1 MRMEYADNMD
11 LAQKLKVIGVGG
23 GGNNAVNRMIEAGI
37 KGVEFV
43 SINTDKQALIRSA
56 AGQKIQVGD
65 KLTQGK
71 GAGGKPEIGKKAA
84 EETRNEVEQA
94 IKDADM
100 VFVTA
105 GMGGGTGTGAAPI
118 VAGIAK
124 ELGILTVG
132 IVTKPFAFEGK
143 RRMTQALAGIEEL
156 RKNVDTLIVIPNDR
170 LLDISNNKT
179 SLMDAFKTADEVLRQ
194 GVQGISD
201 LITDT
206 GLINVDFADVT
217 TVMKGAG
224 YAHMGIGTA
233 RGDDRAE
240 QAAKLAVESS
250 LLETTIDG
258 ATGVLINVTGGKD
271 LNLLETNAAA
281 QLIEERVSEDAV
293 VIFGASIDET
303 MEDEIR
309 ITVIATGLDGEP
321 TGTASQK
328 KNDTKSA
335 EDDFFAN
342 LMKNDD
348 SGSIDVPSFLR

>member
-1 MRMEYADNMD
+1 MRMEYADSMD
-11 LAQKLKVIGVGG
+11 MAQKIKVVGVGG
-23 GGNNAVNRMIEAGI
+23 GGSNAVNRMIDADI
-37 KGVEFV
+37 KGVDFICV
-43 SINTDKQALIRSA
+43 NTDKQALLRSKA
-56 AGQKIQVGD
+56 PQKIQIGD

-71 GAGGKPEIGKKAA
+71 GAGGKSEIGKKAA
-84 EETRNEVEQA
+84 EETRNEVESA

-118 VAGIAK
+118 IASIAK

-143 RRMTQALAGIEEL
+143 KRMTQALGGIEEL

-240 QAAKLAVESS
+240 QAAKLAVESA

-258 ATGVLINVTGGKD
+258 ATGVLINITGGND

-281 QLIEERVSEDAV
+281 QLIEERVSEDAT

-309 ITVIATGLDGEP
+309 ITVIATGLDGSA
-321 TGTASQK
+321 TGVPSDK
-328 KNDTKSA
+328 KSDKKSA

-348 SGSIDVPSFLR
+348 SSSVDLPNFFK

>member
-1 MRMEYADNMD
+1 MEYADTMD
-11 LAQKLKVIGVGG
+11 LAQKLKVVGVGG

-43 SINTDKQALIRSA
+43 CVNTDKQALLRSQA
-56 AGQKIQVGD
+56 EQKIQLGD
-65 KLTQGK
+65 KLTGGK
-71 GAGGKPEIGKKAA
+71 GAGGKAEIGKKAA

-100 VFVTA
+100 VFVAA

-143 RRMTQALAGIEEL
+143 KRMTQALQGIEEL

-170 LLDISNNKT
+170 LLDISNSKT

-224 YAHMGIGTA
+224 YAHMGIGSA
-233 RGDDRAE
+233 KGEDRAE
-240 QAAKLAVESS
+240 VAAKAAVESA

-258 ATGVLINVTGGKD
+258 ATGVLINITGGAN

-281 QLIEERVSEDAV
+281 QLIEDRVSEDAT
-293 VIFGASIDET
+293 VIFGASIDESLD
-303 MEDEIR
+303 DEIR
-309 ITVIATGLDGEP
+309 ITVIATGLDGE
-321 TGTASQK
+321 GTNTVKSES
-328 KNDTKSA
+328 KSA
-335 EDDFFAN
+335 EDNFFAS
-342 LMKNDD
+342 LMKNEDT
-348 SGSIDVPSFLR
+348 IEVPNFLK

>member
-1 MRMEYADNMD
+1 MRMEYADVMD
-11 LAQKLKVIGVGG
+11 LAQKLKVVGVGG

-43 SINTDKQALIRSA
+43 CVNTDKQALLRSRA
-56 AGQKIQVGD
+56 EQKIQLGD
-65 KLTQGK
+65 KLTGGK
-71 GAGGKPEIGKKAA
+71 GAGGKSEIGKKAA
-84 EETRNEVEQA
+84 EETRNELEQA

-143 RRMTQALAGIEEL
+143 KRMAQAMAGIEEL

-170 LLDISNNKT
+170 LLDISNAKT
-179 SLMDAFKTADEVLRQ
+179 SLMDAFKTADEILRQ
-194 GVQGISD
+194 GVQGIAD

-224 YAHMGIGTA
+224 YAHMGIGMA
-233 RGDDRAE
+233 KGEDRAE
-240 QAAKLAVESS
+240 VAAKAAIESA

-258 ATGVLINVTGGKD
+258 ATGVLINITGGAD

-281 QLIEERVSEDAV
+281 QLIEDRVSDEAT

-303 MEDEIR
+303 LEDEIR
-309 ITVIATGLDGEP
+309 ITVIATGLDGDP
-321 TGTASQK
+321 ASEK
-328 KNDTKSA
+328 KEEKSE
-335 EDDFFAN
+335 EDNFFAS
-342 LMKNDD
+342 LIKEEDE
-348 SGSIDVPSFLR
+348 SVDVPNFLK

>member
-1 MRMEYADNMD
+1 MEYADNMS
-11 LAQKLKVIGVGG
+11 LAQTLKVIGVGG

-37 KGVEFV
+37 KGVEFI
-43 SINTDKQALIRSA
+43 SINTDKQALVRSA
-56 AGQKIQVGD
+56 AAQKIQVGD

-84 EETRNEVEQA
+84 EETRNEVEAA

-143 RRMTQALAGIEEL
+143 KRMTQALAGIEEL
-156 RKNVDTLIVIPNDR
+156 RKNVDTLVVIPNDR

-179 SLMDAFKTADEVLRQ
+179 SLMDAFKMADEVLRQ

-224 YAHMGIGTA
+224 FAHMGIGTA
-233 RGDDRAE
+233 RGEDRAE

-258 ATGVLINVTGGKD
+258 ATGVLINITGGKD

-281 QLIEERVSEDAV
+281 QLIEERVSEDAT
-293 VIFGASIDET
+293 VIFGASIDES

-321 TGTASQK
+321 TGTTGSK
-328 KNDTKSA
+328 KSEAKSA

-342 LMKNDD
+342 LMKGDD
-348 SGSIDVPSFLR
+348 SSSIDVPNFLR

>member
-1 MRMEYADNMD
+1 MRMEYADTMD

-43 SINTDKQALIRSA
+43 CINTDKQALLRSEA
-56 AGQKIQVGD
+56 EEKIQIGD
-65 KLTQGK
+65 KLTGGK
-71 GAGGKPEIGKKAA
+71 GAGGKAEIGKKAA
-84 EETRNEVEQA
+84 EETRNEVEAA

-100 VFVTA
+100 VFVAA

-124 ELGILTVG
+124 EMGILTVG

-143 RRMTQALAGIEEL
+143 RRMSQAMAGIEEL

-170 LLDISNNKT
+170 LLDISNSKT

-233 RGDDRAE
+233 KGEDRAE
-240 QAAKLAVESS
+240 IAAKAAVESA

-258 ATGVLINVTGGKD
+258 ATGVLINITGGAN

-281 QLIEERVSEDAV
+281 QLIEERVSEDAT
-293 VIFGASIDET
+293 VIFGASIDESL
-303 MEDEIR
+303 EDEIR
-309 ITVIATGLDGEP
+309 ITVIATGLDGAPGEAAKP
-321 TGTASQK
+321 EAK
-328 KNDTKSA
+328 A
-335 EDDFFAN
+335 EDSFFAS
-342 LMKNDD
+342 LMKEDE
-348 SGSIDVPSFLR
+348 SIDVPNFLK

>member
-1 MRMEYADNMD
+1 MRMEYADTMD
-11 LAQKLKVIGVGG
+11 LAQKLKVVGVGG

-43 SINTDKQALIRSA
+43 CVNTDKQALLRSSA
-56 AGQKIQVGD
+56 EQKIQLGD
-65 KLTQGK
+65 KLTGGK
-71 GAGGKPEIGKKAA
+71 GAGGKAEIGKKAA
-84 EETRNEVEQA
+84 EETRNEIEQA

-100 VFVTA
+100 VFVAA
-105 GMGGGTGTGAAPI
+105 GMGGGTGTGGAPV

-124 ELGILTVG
+124 EMGILTVG

-143 RRMTQALAGIEEL
+143 KRMTQALAGIEEL

-170 LLDISNNKT
+170 LLDISNSKT
-179 SLMDAFKTADEVLRQ
+179 SLMEAFKNADEVLRQ

-224 YAHMGIGTA
+224 YAHMGIGVA
-233 RGDDRAE
+233 KGEDRAE
-240 QAAKLAVESS
+240 IAAKAAVESA

-258 ATGVLINVTGGKD
+258 ATGVLINITGGAN

-281 QLIEERVSEDAV
+281 QLIEERVSDEAT

-303 MEDEIR
+303 LDDEIR
-309 ITVIATGLDGEP
+309 ITVIATGLDGEFAGS
-321 TGTASQK
+321 TK
-328 KNDTKSA
+328 KEAAPATE
-335 EDDFFAN
+335 EDNFFSS
-342 LMKNDD
+342 LMKNDE
-348 SGSIDVPSFLR
+348 SIDIPNFLK

>member
-1 MRMEYADNMD
+1 MRMEYADTMD

-43 SINTDKQALIRSA
+43 CVNTDKQALLRSSA
-56 AGQKIQVGD
+56 EQKIQLGD
-65 KLTQGK
+65 KLTGGK
-71 GAGGKPEIGKKAA
+71 GAGGKAEIGKKAA
-84 EETRNEVEQA
+84 EETRNEIEQA
-94 IKDADM
+94 VKGTDM
-100 VFVTA
+100 VFVAA

-132 IVTKPFAFEGK
+132 IVTKPFGFEGK
-143 RRMTQALAGIEEL
+143 KRMAQALAGIEDL

-170 LLDISNNKT
+170 LLDISNSKT

-224 YAHMGIGTA
+224 YAHMGIGVA
-233 RGDDRAE
+233 KGEDRAE
-240 QAAKLAVESS
+240 VAAKAAVESA

-258 ATGVLINVTGGKD
+258 ATGVLINITGGAN

-281 QLIEERVSEDAV
+281 QLIEERVSEDAT
-293 VIFGASIDET
+293 VIFGASIDESLD
-303 MEDEIR
+303 DEIR

-321 TGTASQK
+321 TGTAK
-328 KNDTKSA
+328 KEESK
-335 EDDFFAN
+335 EDSFFAN
-342 LMKNDD
+342 LMKNEDT
-348 SGSIDVPSFLR
+348 IDMPNFLR

>member
-11 LAQKLKVIGVGG
+11 LAQKIKVVGVGG

-43 SINTDKQALIRSA
+43 CVNTDKQALLRSQA
-56 AGQKIQVGD
+56 AQKIQLGD

-84 EETRNEVEQA
+84 EETRNEVEAA

-100 VFVTA
+100 VFVTS

-143 RRMTQALAGIEEL
+143 KRMTQALLGIEEL
-156 RKNVDTLIVIPNDR
+156 RKNVDTLVVIPNDR

-179 SLMDAFKTADEVLRQ
+179 SLMDAFKTADEILRQ

-233 RGDDRAE
+233 RGEDRAE
-240 QAAKLAVESS
+240 VAAKAAVESS

-258 ATGVLINVTGGKD
+258 ATGVLINITGGRD

-281 QLIEERVSEDAV
+281 QLIEERVSEDAT
-293 VIFGASIDET
+293 VIFGASIDESL
-303 MEDEIR
+303 EDEIR

-321 TGTASQK
+321 TGVGGGEK
-328 KNDTKSA
+328 KKEQSA

-342 LMKNDD
+342 LMKNDE
-348 SGSIDVPSFLR
+348 SSSIDLPSFLR

>member
-1 MRMEYADNMD
+1 MRMEYADTMD
-11 LAQKLKVIGVGG
+11 LAQKLKVVGVGG

-43 SINTDKQALIRSA
+43 CVNTDKQALLRSSA
-56 AGQKIQVGD
+56 EQKIQLGD
-65 KLTQGK
+65 KLTGGK
-71 GAGGKPEIGKKAA
+71 GAGGKAEIGKKAA
-84 EETRNEVEQA
+84 EETRNEIEQA

-100 VFVTA
+100 VFVAA
-105 GMGGGTGTGAAPI
+105 GMGGGTGTGGAPI

-143 RRMTQALAGIEEL
+143 KRMTQALLGIEEL

-170 LLDISNNKT
+170 LLDISNSKT

-224 YAHMGIGTA
+224 YAHMGIGVA
-233 RGDDRAE
+233 KGEDRAE
-240 QAAKLAVESS
+240 IAAKAAVESA

-258 ATGVLINVTGGKD
+258 ATGVLINITGGAN

-281 QLIEERVSEDAV
+281 QLIEERVSDEAT
-293 VIFGASIDET
+293 VIFGASIDESLD
-303 MEDEIR
+303 DEIR
-309 ITVIATGLDGEP
+309 ITVIATGLDGEAAG
-321 TGTASQK
+321 GTKKEESPASE
-328 KNDTKSA
+328 
-335 EDDFFAN
+335 EDNFFSS

-348 SGSIDVPSFLR
+348 SIDIPNFLK